1 MVNLGADIAA
11 ALPELREQAESR
23 MTASCTITRPGDEVV
38 WNPETLQNENVPV
51 TVYAGRCRVRA
62 AGQQDRAENVV
73 DQSFMASQY
82 ILSLPVVGSEGV
94 RRDDTVTVTGCPE
107 DAALVGDVFRVVA
120 ESAGSQMTARRLTVT
135 RTQ

>member
-1 MVNLGADIAA
+1 MTLGSDIDA
-11 ALPELREQAESR
+11 ALPELRAEAESR
-23 MTASCTITRPGDEVV
+23 MTASSAITRPGDEVV
-38 WNPETLQNENVPV
+38 WNPETMQNENVPM
-51 TVYAGRCRVRA
+51 TVYTGKCRVRA
-62 AGQQDRAENVV
+62 AGQQDRAENAA

-94 RRDDTVTVTGCPE
+94 RRDDTVTVIGCPE

>member
-1 MVNLGADIAA
+1 MTLGVDIAA
-11 ALPELREQAESR
+11 TLPYLRGEAESR

-38 WNPETLQNENVPV
+38 WNPETMQNENVPV
-51 TVYAGRCRVRA
+51 TVYTGRCRVRA
-62 AGQQDRAENVV
+62 GGQQDRAENAV

-82 ILSLPVVGSEGV
+82 ILSLPVVGSETV
-94 RRDDTVTVTGCPE
+94 KRDDTVTVTACPE

-120 ESAGSQMTARRLTVT
+120 ESAGSQTTARRLSVA

>member
-1 MVNLGADIAA
+1 M
-11 ALPELREQAESR
+11 
-23 MTASCTITRPGDEVV
+23 

-62 AGQQDRAENVV
+62 GGQQDRAVNVV

-82 ILSLPVVGSEGV
+82 VLSLPVTGSEGV
-94 RRDDTVTVTGCPE
+94 RRDDMVTVTGCPE

-120 ESAGSQMTARRLTVT
+120 ESAGSQMTARRLSVT

>member
-1 MVNLGADIAA
+1 MTLGADIAA
-11 ALPELREQAESR
+11 ALPELRVQAESR

-38 WNPETLQNENVPV
+38 WNPETMQNESLPV
-51 TVYAGRCRVRA
+51 TVYTGRCRVRA
-62 AGQQDRAENVV
+62 GGQQDRAENAA

-94 RRDDTVTVTGCPE
+94 RRDDTVTITGCPE

-120 ESAGSQMTARRLTVT
+120 ESAGSQTTARRLTVT

>member
-1 MVNLGADIAA
+1 MLTTSQVANSRARL
-11 ALPELREQAESR
+11 ESL
-23 MTASCTITRPGDEVV
+23 MTASCTITRPGDDVV
-38 WNPETLQNENVPV
+38 WNPETMQNESPPV
-51 TVYAGRCRVRA
+51 TVYTGKCRVRA
-62 AGQQDRAENVV
+62 AGQQDRAENAV

-82 ILSLPVVGSEGV
+82 VLSLPVVGSEGV

-120 ESAGSQMTARRLTVT
+120 ESAGSQQTARRLTVT

>member
-1 MVNLGADIAA
+1 
-11 ALPELREQAESR
+11 
-23 MTASCTITRPGDEVV
+23 MTASCAITRPGGETV
-38 WNPETLQNENVPV
+38 WNPDTLQNENVPV
-51 TVYAGRCRVRA
+51 TVYTGRCRVRA
-62 AGQQDRAENVV
+62 EGQQDRAENAV

-82 ILSLPVVGSEGV
+82 ILSLPVVGSESV

>member
-1 MVNLGADIAA
+1 MRPGQLSAA
-11 ALPELREQAESR
+11 RVHLESM
-23 MTASCTITRPGDEVV
+23 MTASCTITRQGEQV
-38 WNPETLQNENVPV
+38 WNPDTLQNENVPV
-51 TVYAGRCRVRA
+51 TVYTGRCRVRA
-62 AGQQDRAENVV
+62 AGQQDRAENAV

-94 RRDDTVTVTGCPE
+94 RRDDTVTVIGCPE
-107 DAALVGDVFRVVA
+107 DVALVGDVFRVVA

>member
-1 MVNLGADIAA
+1 MIAGALGYGRRA
-11 ALPELREQAESR
+11 AESR
-23 MTASCTITRPGDEVV
+23 MTSSCTITRPGDEVV
-38 WNPETLQNENVPV
+38 WNPETMQNENVPV
-51 TVYAGRCRVRA
+51 TVYTGRCRVRA
-62 AGQQDRAENVV
+62 AGQQDRAENAV

-82 ILSLPVVGSEGV
+82 VLSLPVVGSEGV
-94 RRDDTVTVTGCPE
+94 RRDDTVTITGCPE

>member
-1 MVNLGADIAA
+1 MNLGADLMA
-11 ALPELREQAESR
+11 ALPGLRAAAESR
-23 MTASCTITRPGDEVV
+23 MTASCTITRPGDETV
-38 WNPETLQNENVPV
+38 WNPETMQNENVPV
-51 TVYAGRCRVRA
+51 TAYTGPCRVRA
-62 AGQQDRAENVV
+62 AGQQDRAENAA

-94 RRDDTVTVTGCPE
+94 RRDDTVTVTACPE

-120 ESAGSQMTARRLTVT
+120 ESAGSQMTARRLAVA

>member
-1 MVNLGADIAA
+1 MRPGQLSAA
-11 ALPELREQAESR
+11 RVHLESM
-23 MTASCTITRPGDEVV
+23 MTASCTITRPGGETV

-51 TVYAGRCRVRA
+51 TVYTGQCRVRA
-62 AGQQDRAENVV
+62 AGQQDRAENVA

-82 ILSLPVVGSEGV
+82 VLSLPVVGSEGV
-94 RRDDTVTVTGCPE
+94 RRDDAVTVTGCPD

-120 ESAGSQMTARRLTVT
+120 ESAGPQMTARRLTVT

>member
-1 MVNLGADIAA
+1 MTLGADIAA
-11 ALPELREQAESR
+11 TLPFLRGEAESR
-23 MTASCTITRPGDEVV
+23 MTASCTITRPSDEVV
-38 WNPETLQNENVPV
+38 WNPDTLQNENVPV
-51 TVYAGRCRVRA
+51 TVYTGRCRVRA
-62 AGQQDRAENVV
+62 AGQQDRAENAV

-120 ESAGSQMTARRLTVT
+120 ESAGSQTTARRLTVT